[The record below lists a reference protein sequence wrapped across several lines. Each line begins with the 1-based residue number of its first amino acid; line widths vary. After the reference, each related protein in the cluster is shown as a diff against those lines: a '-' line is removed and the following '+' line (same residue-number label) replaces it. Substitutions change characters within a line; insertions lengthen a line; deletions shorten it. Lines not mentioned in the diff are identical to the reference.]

1 MDRGL
6 LPELLTP
13 WLGRVLV
20 VSTLLGSLGACVA
33 DVRQPESPPPT
44 PVVSGPMASSSPEA
58 MSSRDA
64 FAVGP
69 ESDAGEAAAALA
81 DGGQPWRSL
90 AVDVAVRFA
99 KQVLGWRPIA
109 RSEAESAYAATYRVW
124 DRRDRRRA
132 IEVTM
137 VQRSSPFWSVG
148 SLRGVGSFADVTPG
162 VSVRLDEWRSSS
174 TARRASRRA
183 DRRARSVR
191 IASRPRGRRHRRD
204 GDLPPRR
211 PDERRGLLADPV
223 AGWRRER
230 GLCVRQRISGGD
242 DRGRLMLRG

>member
-1 MDRGL
+1 
-6 LPELLTP
+6 
-13 WLGRVLV
+13 VLV
-20 VSTLLGSLGACVA
+20 VSTLLGSPGACVA

-44 PVVSGPMASSSPEA
+44 PVVSGPMASPSPEA

-162 VSVRLDEWRSSS
+162 VSVRRGRVEVFVDRPTGVSSS
-174 TARRASRRA
+174 GSTCSLGS
-183 DRRARSVR
+183 DRFAATGSS
-191 IASRPRGRRHRRD
+191 APTGRR
-204 GDLPPRR
+204 PSTSAPRR
-211 PDERRGLLADPV
+211 TSRAP
-223 AGWRRER
+223 
-230 GLCVRQRISGGD
+230 C
-242 DRGRLMLRG
+242 